1 MRSPE
6 EIKFRLEWLAHP
18 CSEVTYD
25 CDKCR
30 YKDICDNTY
39 SCDVSKEALSLIAQ
53 LEETISLMKIQ
64 MRGDC
69 GCCKHGRDGDM
80 KRCNE
85 CLLSR
90 EYHPLWEYEGLPEV
104 EVYES
109 EMPVLR

>member
-1 MRSPE
+1 MKTPE
-6 EIKFRLEWLAHP
+6 EIKEGLRICTQEDHCDGCPYLSVDFCE
-18 CSEVTYD
+18 TYLQ
-25 CDKCR
+25 
-30 YKDICDNTY
+30 KDSFAYIN
-39 SCDVSKEALSLIAQ
+39 A

>member
-1 MRSPE
+1 MKTPG
-6 EIKFRLEWLAHP
+6 EIKKGLKYCGSGNDCSDECPYYAECLFYDDNALEHD
-18 CSEVTYD
+18 S
-25 CDKCR
+25 
-30 YKDICDNTY
+30 
-39 SCDVSKEALSLIAQ
+39 LSYIAQ
-53 LEETISLMKIQ
+53 LEETICLMKIQ

-69 GCCKHGRDGDM
+69 GCCKHGGDGDM

>member
-1 MRSPE
+1 MMTPE
-6 EIKFRLEWLAHP
+6 DIKVGLVY
-18 CSEVTYD
+18 C
-25 CDKCR
+25 
-30 YKDICDNTY
+30 KDADFCDNCPIY
-39 SCDVSKEALSLIAQ
+39 EKREFDIIGSALSLIAQ

-80 KRCNE
+80 RRCNG
-85 CLLSR
+85 CLSSR